1 MHMDS
6 FPRSPQNQGKVPF
19 AGQAFQPD
27 GSQLRRTYNSGRS
40 IAVGE
45 SGKVSL
51 LLLFFQEVLFVFDAI
66 EPPE

>member
-1 MHMDS
+1 MDS
-6 FPRSPQNQGKVPF
+6 FSRLLQNQAKVRWRGQPF
-19 AGQAFQPD
+19 EFD
-27 GSQLRRTYNSGRS
+27 GSLKRRTYNSGRS